1 MLLQQ
6 MVHRHIQSEVYLLQK
21 VDRNIQFLVVILRD
35 LPFSVAGGVTSGT
48 VYIGKSFLNLLTDK
62 LDNYLKFNSILDTK
76 IDGLN
81 DTLSDAD
88 KRIALQ
94 DRMDKL
100 TLRYQRQ
107 YSAMESSIAS
117 FQETG
122 NMLTAMLEQK
132 D

>member
-1 MLLQQ
+1 M
-6 MVHRHIQSEVYLLQK
+6 
-21 VDRNIQFLVVILRD
+21 NIAVT
-35 LPFSVAGGVTSGT
+35 GGVTSGT

-62 LDNYLKFNSILDTK
+62 LENYLKFDSILDTK

-81 DTLSDAD
+81 DTLSDVAE
-88 KRIALQ
+88 KRISLQ

-100 TLRYQRQ
+100 TMRYQRQ
-107 YSAMESSIAS
+107 YAAMESSIAS